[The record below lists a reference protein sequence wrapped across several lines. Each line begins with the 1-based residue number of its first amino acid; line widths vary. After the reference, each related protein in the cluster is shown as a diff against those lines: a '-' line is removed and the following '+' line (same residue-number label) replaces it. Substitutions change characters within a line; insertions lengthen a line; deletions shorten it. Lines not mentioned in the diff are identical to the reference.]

1 MALSA
6 EQKNDLRRRVLAG
19 ERLDPATAR
28 EIIES
33 IRMGRRAAAAA
44 AAAVAGKGKKK
55 AAGKSPMSDA
65 DLDADLDALISKVS
79 S

>member
-6 EQKNDLRRRVLAG
+6 EQKNDLRKRVLAG

-33 IRMGRRAAAAA
+33 IRMGRRSAAAAA
-44 AAAVAGKGKKK
+44 AAGKGKK
-55 AAGKSPMSDA
+55 GKTGKPIMSDEA
-65 DLDADLDALISKVS
+65 LDADLDALIAKAKQ
-79 S
+79 

>member
-6 EQKNDLRRRVLAG
+6 EQKNDLRKRVLAG

-33 IRMGRRAAAAA
+33 IRMGRRSAAAAA
-44 AAAVAGKGKKK
+44 AAGGGKKGKGKASK
-55 AAGKSPMSDA
+55 PVMSDEA
-65 DLDADLDALISKVS
+65 LDADLDALIAKAKQ
-79 S
+79 

>member
-6 EQKNDLRRRVLAG
+6 EQKNDLRKRVLAG

-33 IRMGRRAAAAA
+33 IRMGRRSAAAAA
-44 AAAVAGKGKKK
+44 AAGGKKGKGKT
-55 AAGKSPMSDA
+55 GKPIMSDEA
-65 DLDADLDALISKVS
+65 LDADLDALIAKAKQ
-79 S
+79 